1 MFWIIVIV
9 AAMLLL
15 FMFAAMSRRAKQ
27 RAAVRGLRQEFPKIA
42 YQRLVGSFP
51 EIEPAIG
58 EPMLRA
64 LFDWMLCET
73 YRRTNTSGFGDLM
86 RWEIENGSDE
96 LGSIVFAISEEAV
109 GKLPAPARKV
119 IDASDGRML
128 AALVIENSLTEA
140 GARIAPRLERDYV

>member
-1 MFWIIVIV
+1 VLWLVIIAAIV
-9 AAMLLL
+9 LLL
-15 FMFAAMSRRAKQ
+15 FMLAAMSRRAKQ
-27 RAAVRGLRQEFPKIA
+27 RAAVRGLRQEFPRIA

-51 EIEPAIG
+51 DIEPAIG
-58 EPMLRA
+58 EPMLRS

-96 LGSIVFAISEEAV
+96 LGHIIFKISEEAV

-119 IDASDGRML
+119 IDGADGRIV